1 MGLPIDENEKNSAVA
16 EFKDL
21 LNKAKDDPEFGKSPD
36 FQKEY
41 EDWYNKYASSDEGKA
56 FLKQKLRDERSSR
69 FVKQYK
75 PFFNAILAGADITTS
90 LGQIAKSNKII
101 GSIIQPAIASS
112 PGIPAELNA
121 QLQKAQSQGGIEAQR
136 AIAPAKATIDEQYQ
150 ASKNLASQISGGQ
163 GAAYQSAVQVAA
175 LQKMRAAAGLPATQD
190 SIMARYQQMANQ
202 LATAKGQIGQQDFGN
217 RLYGSQLALKQYND
231 QLEAAGKLG
240 AAGRLNLRNSAQN
253 LANVIPTVAGQ
264 ILPNRQPSG
273 QPMTQSAGY
282 SSPNYNHPFGEYET
296 KLDQSLKSGG
306 RYNQNLWK
314 NRGAEYLP
322 PSENELSR
330 PISELE

>member
-1 MGLPIDENEKNSAVA
+1 MGLPTDNNGKDSAVA

-21 LNKAKDDPEFGKSPD
+21 LNKAKDDPEFGKSAD

-56 FLKQKLRDERSSR
+56 FLKQKLRDERSTR

-90 LGQIAKSNKII
+90 LNQIAKADKTI

-112 PGIPAELNA
+112 PGVPAELNS
-121 QLQKAQSQGGIEAQR
+121 QLQKAQSQGGLEAQR
-136 AIAPAKATIDEQYQ
+136 AIAPAKAAIDEQYQ

-163 GAAYQSAVQVAA
+163 GAAYQAAVQSAA
-175 LQKMRAAAGLPATQD
+175 LQKMRASAGLPAIQD

-217 RLYGSQLALKQYND
+217 RLYGSQMALQQYNE
-231 QLEAAGKLG
+231 QLKAAGQLG
-240 AAGRLNLRNSAQN
+240 ATGRLNLRNSAQN
-253 LANVIPTVAGQ
+253 LANVIPTIAGQ
-264 ILPNRQPSG
+264 ILPNRQPAG
-273 QPMTQSAGY
+273 QPMTQSNNNY
-282 SSPNYNHPFGEYET
+282 SPNYNHPFGEYET
-296 KLDQSLKSGG
+296 KLDQSLKYGG
-306 RYNQNLWK
+306 KYNQNLWS
-314 NRGAEYLP
+314 NRQAEYLP
-322 PSENELSR
+322 PSEDELSR